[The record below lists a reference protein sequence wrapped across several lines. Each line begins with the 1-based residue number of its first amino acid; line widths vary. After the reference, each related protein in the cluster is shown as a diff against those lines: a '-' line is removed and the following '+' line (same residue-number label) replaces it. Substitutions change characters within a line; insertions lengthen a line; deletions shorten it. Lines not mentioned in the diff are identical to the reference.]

1 MDLPRTIHE
10 PCMHR
15 PCTLH
20 AASSSGCTGQG
31 GGRGA
36 PSRSPDRTPGM
47 FDRLQQDEEM
57 EAAAAASTP
66 VLYLSMARRPV
77 TATVILTWSW
87 P

>member
-1 MDLPRTIHE
+1 MSLA
-10 PCMHR
+10 
-15 PCTLH
+15 CTTH
-20 AASSSGCTGQG
+20 ARCTQPPHLAATGQG

-66 VLYLSMARRPV
+66 VLYLSMARPV